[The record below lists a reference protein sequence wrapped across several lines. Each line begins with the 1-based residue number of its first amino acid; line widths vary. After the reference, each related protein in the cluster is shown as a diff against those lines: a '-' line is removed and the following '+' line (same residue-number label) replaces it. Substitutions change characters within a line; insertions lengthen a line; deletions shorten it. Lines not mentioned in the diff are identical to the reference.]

1 MQNVIFLHGG
11 VGGHTD
17 YSEKVKGYAMNSMT
31 IDPLDSVIHAVMQ
44 LEDDPDFNAGTG
56 SYPRV
61 DGSIQMDAAV
71 MTEQGFG
78 SVIGIENVRNPV
90 LVARDVME
98 KSPHVMMSGDGALS
112 FARKMGHGFYDAS
125 TERTMEKHRK
135 IMEKILNGKEE
146 LLPREKFIAELV
158 KNNESTGDTVGAIAR
173 IDGKFAVAVSTGGA
187 VPMLR
192 GRVGDTPI
200 IGCGFYC
207 GPKGGIVTTGI
218 GEEITKR
225 LLCYNI
231 YLKVGSDSL
240 QNILDEAVKAFGNI
254 HVGIIAVTKDEIA
267 SSANGNMSTG
277 MHIF

>member
-17 YSEKVKGYAMNSMT
+17 YSEKVRGYAMNSMT

-78 SVIGIENVRNPV
+78 SVVGIENVRNPV

-146 LLPREKFIAELV
+146 LLPREKFIAELI

-231 YLKVGSDSL
+231 YLKIGSDSL
-240 QNILDEAVKAFGNI
+240 QNILDEAVKDFGNI
-254 HVGIIAVTKDEIA
+254 HVGIIAVTKDETA